1 MKKVEP
7 KKIFNSKV
15 EFLLGAHNLTQ
26 VPDWHYQEIAFIGA
40 SNVGKSSLINAL
52 ISKKVA
58 IVSSTPGRTQ
68 QLNFFKF
75 SGFRDGF
82 ILVDMPG
89 YGYAKAKEKK
99 IIHWQ
104 EISIK
109 YLGSRKNL
117 RRVFLLIDGVK
128 GLKNHDLEIIDIF
141 NNLGISFQIILTKID
156 KLNKE
161 GSKKIQEDLQNHSQ
175 IWPAMFPKV
184 IAVSSNKGYGI
195 HDIQDEIVE
204 ILVNAH

>member
-1 MKKVEP
+1 MKKVEA

-15 EFLLGAHNLTQ
+15 EFLLGAHNLGQ
-26 VPDWHYQEIAFIGA
+26 VPSWHYEEIAFIGA

-52 ISKKVA
+52 IGKKVA
-58 IVSSTPGRTQ
+58 IVSSTPGRTR

-75 SGFRDGF
+75 SGFKDGF

-89 YGYAKAKEKK
+89 YGYAKAKEKN

-104 EISIK
+104 ETSIK
-109 YLGSRKNL
+109 YLSSRKNL
-117 RRVFLLIDGVK
+117 RRVFLLIDGIK

-141 NNLGISFQIILTKID
+141 NDLGISFQIILTKID

-161 GSKKIQEDLQNHSQ
+161 SSKKLQAELQNQAQ
-175 IWPAMFPKV
+175 IWPAMFPEV
-184 IAVSSNKGYGI
+184 IAVSSQKGYGI
-195 HDIQDEIVE
+195 HDIQDAIVE
-204 ILVNAH
+204 ILKNL